1 MMKWLLSIV
10 ISITV
15 SFSLNAQNYPLQV
28 VSTERQLLQYQENGQ
43 LKGPSAEIF
52 QMLLAESGLR
62 MSVDFM
68 PWARAFQIAE
78 STPNTLIFSLI
89 RNEQREDNFH
99 WLLPVSQ
106 LIQTFVGKSA
116 KITPKKYNLNDI
128 QTKLTVVV
136 RNTYGHQLLL
146 ESGFIENEN
155 LYVVSSLE
163 AALNLF
169 FSDKVDFIF
178 TEPNVVRANL
188 AEHKLKATDLIM
200 APILQKSRR
209 KSYIAI
215 NKQSDQAIVEL
226 LKAGAAKVVQQPKY
240 EQLFYQIGKN

>member
-1 MMKWLLSIV
+1 MKWLFVPILSI
-10 ISITV
+10 TF
-15 SFSLNAQNYPLQV
+15 SFALFAQSYPLQV

-78 STPNTLIFSLI
+78 STPNTLIFSVI
-89 RNEQREDNFH
+89 RNEERENKFH

-116 KITPKKYNLNDI
+116 STTPDQYNLNDI

-136 RNTYGHQLLL
+136 RNTFGHQLLMS
-146 ESGFIENEN
+146 SGFVENEN
-155 LYVVSSLE
+155 FYVVSSLE

-188 AEHKLKATDLIM
+188 AKHELKAADLIM
-200 APILQKSRR
+200 APILEKARR

-215 NKQSDQAIVEL
+215 NKESDQATVNL
-226 LKAGAAKVVQQPKY
+226 LKAGAAKVIQQPKY
-240 EQLFYQIGKN
+240 EQLFYQIGNN